1 MKIAKVVLL
10 LIGFFV
16 LVNPGFVGCS
26 PACKKDK
33 APVARNFITRNG
45 SMLMDGDKEFRF
57 FALASSNL
65 HQNEEQI
72 LPDNSNRFPDEFEI
86 RDTLMTIRQM
96 GGTAT
101 RCFTLSVRNKGGKQ
115 EVPVHIEGIRQYNE
129 EAFRTLDKVLQICN
143 ELDIR
148 LIFPIIDSHTFW
160 GWRGIK
166 EFASFRGKGGDDFWD
181 DPQLREDFKNLVY
194 DLLNRKNYYTGVA
207 YKDDPAILAWQ
218 LGNEMD
224 VYIRDNLLMDKD
236 GYWTGKLTSWSVE
249 MAAYIKSIDKK
260 HLVMEAGGDMD
271 TFLKDPHIDII
282 SKHYYEYWNMLAGRS
297 TNLASLCRMDRE
309 RAKSANKVMIADE
322 FGMGTTDVL
331 ISFMDEVMQNG
342 TSGALLWGVRSHRR
356 DGGFYFHNESGG
368 YASYH
373 WPGFSSGDEIDER
386 NLLRILRE
394 KAYQIRGLTVPA
406 VPIPAP
412 APVLLEI
419 KSADDIIWRG
429 SVGASGYDIER
440 AENPGGPWGLVGKN
454 IEDAAKSRKLF
465 SDKSVQKGVTYYYR
479 VKAKNASGET
489 EYSNI
494 QKLLV
499 N

>member
-1 MKIAKVVLL
+1 MKGAKVVLSVIGI
-10 LIGFFV
+10 LI
-16 LVNPGFVGCS
+16 LVNTGFVGCS

-33 APVARNFITRNG
+33 AVAPKNFITRNG
-45 SMLMDGDKEFRF
+45 SVLMDGDKEFRF

-86 RDTLMTIRQM
+86 RDTLITIRQM

-101 RCFTLSVRNKGGKQ
+101 RCFTLSVRNKGDKQ
-115 EVPVHIEGIRQYNE
+115 EVPVYIEGIRQYNE
-129 EAFRTLDKVLQICN
+129 DAFRTLDKVLQICN

-166 EFASFRGKGGDDFWD
+166 EFAAFRGKDGNVFWD

-194 DLLNRKNYYTGVA
+194 DMLNRKNFYTGVA

-224 VYIRDNLLMDKD
+224 VYIYDNLLMDKE

-249 MAAYIKSIDKK
+249 MARYIKSIDKK

-282 SKHYYEYWNMLAGRS
+282 SKHYYVFWNMLAGRS
-297 TNLASLCRMDRE
+297 TDLASLCRMDKQ
-309 RAKSANKVMIADE
+309 RAESANKVLIVDE
-322 FGMGTTDVL
+322 FGMGPTDAL
-331 ISFMDEVMQNG
+331 ASLMDEVIRNG

-356 DGGFYFHNESGG
+356 DGGFYFHDESGG

-373 WPGFSSGDEIDER
+373 WPGFSSGDRIDER
-386 NLLRILRE
+386 NLLKVLRE
-394 KAYQIRGLTVPA
+394 KAYQIRGLTVPP
-406 VPIPAP
+406 VPIPEP
-412 APVLLEI
+412 APVLLAI

-429 SVGASGYDIER
+429 SAGASGYDIER
-440 AENPGGPWGLVGKN
+440 AENPDGPWELVGKN

-479 VKAKNASGET
+479 VRAKNASGET
-489 EYSNI
+489 AYSNI
-494 QKLLV
+494 QKVLV

>member
-1 MKIAKVVLL
+1 MKSAKVVLL
-10 LIGFFV
+10 LIGFLV

-33 APVARNFITRNG
+33 AVVPKNFITRNG
-45 SMLMDGDKEFRF
+45 SVLMDGDKEFRF

-86 RDTLMTIRQM
+86 RDTLTTIRQM

-101 RCFTLSVRNKGGKQ
+101 RCFTLSVRNKGDKQ

-129 EAFRTLDKVLQICN
+129 EAFRTLDKVLQICD

-166 EFASFRGKGGDDFWD
+166 EFAAFRGKGGNVFWD

-194 DLLNRKNYYTGVA
+194 DLLNRKNFYTGIA

-224 VYIRDNLLMDKD
+224 VYIYDNLLMDKD

-249 MAAYIKSIDKK
+249 MAAYIKSIDNK

-297 TNLASLCRMDRE
+297 TDLASLCRMDKQ
-309 RAKSANKVMIADE
+309 RAKSANKVLIADE

-331 ISFMDEVMQNG
+331 ISFMDEVIRNG

-373 WPGFSSGDEIDER
+373 WPGFSSADEIDER
-386 NLLRILRE
+386 NLLRVLRE
-394 KAYQIRGLTVPA
+394 KAYQIRGITIPA
-406 VPIPAP
+406 VPIPEP

-429 SVGASGYDIER
+429 SAGASGYDIER
-440 AENPGGPWGLVGKN
+440 AENPGGPWVLVGKN

-479 VKAKNASGET
+479 VKAKNSSGET
-489 EYSNI
+489 AYSNI
-494 QKLLV
+494 QKVLV
-499 N
+499 D

>member
-1 MKIAKVVLL
+1 MKSANVVLP
-10 LIGFFV
+10 LIGFLI
-16 LVNPGFVGCS
+16 LVNPGFVGGS
-26 PACKKDK
+26 PAREKDK
-33 APVARNFITRNG
+33 AVAPKNFITRNG
-45 SMLMDGDKEFRF
+45 SVLMDGDKEYRF

-101 RCFTLSVRNKGGKQ
+101 RCFTLSVRSKGDKQ
-115 EVPVHIEGIRQYNE
+115 DAPVYINGIRQYNE
-129 EAFRTLDKVLQICN
+129 EAFRTLDKVLQICD

-166 EFASFRGKGGDDFWD
+166 EFAAFRGKDGDDFWD
-181 DPQLREDFKNLVY
+181 DPQLKEDFKNLVY
-194 DLLNRKNYYTGVA
+194 DLLNRKNFYTGVA

-224 VYIRDNLLMDKD
+224 VYIRDNHFMDM
-236 GYWTGKLTSWSVE
+236 GGHWTEKLTSWSVE
-249 MAAYIKSIDKK
+249 MSAYIKDLDKN

-271 TFLKDPHIDII
+271 TYLKDPHIDII
-282 SKHYYEYWNMLAGRS
+282 SKHYYEYWNMLSGRS
-297 TNLASLCRMDRE
+297 TDLASLCRRDRQ
-309 RAKSANKVMIADE
+309 RAKSANKVLIADE
-322 FGMGTTDVL
+322 FGMGTTKVL
-331 ISFMDEVMQNG
+331 TAFMDEVIQNG
-342 TSGALLWGVRSHRR
+342 TSGALLWGIRSHRR
-356 DGGFYFHNESGG
+356 DGGFYFHDESGG

-373 WPGFSSGDEIDER
+373 WPGFSSGEKIDER
-386 NLLRILRE
+386 KLLQILRA
-394 KAYQIRGLTVPA
+394 KAYQIRGLTIPP
-406 VPIPAP
+406 VPIPEP
-412 APVLLEI
+412 APVLPAI

-429 SVGASGYDIER
+429 SAGASGYDIER
-440 AENPGGPWGLVGKN
+440 AENPDGPWELVGKN

-479 VKAKNASGET
+479 VRSKNVSGET
-489 EYSNI
+489 AYSNI
-494 QKLLV
+494 QKVPV